1 MPISYQEALKI
12 IQTHIK
18 PLQLHQTL
26 PLLKAINRIS
36 SSDIYAK
43 FALPKYP
50 MSLKEGYGIAFDT
63 QITSYTLLSPPYPT
77 PIPIGCGVRL
87 STGERIPKGADTII
101 AEEDV
106 TSEHEDRITIPLHVT
121 QAQHIKKE
129 GEDIAQG
136 EWLLKQYEH
145 ISAQK
150 ITALSAQGISRVKV
164 IQKPT
169 ISILSIGNQLASGEI
184 NNSNAM
190 SLAARIVELGG
201 KIGEIVV
208 CEEDKEKILSE
219 LKQLTNKSDCVMTTG
234 ALSRHDAMRHLLET
248 KTLMPLFHHV
258 RIAPA
263 KPTSLTL
270 FDDKPILHLPGL
282 PLGCMLGFEMLGV
295 PLLRQLQHLRCI
307 IPDFI
312 TCINQ
317 KRITCRDNCMSAI
330 PGYSDGRNFVCAPY
344 YEAGRLN
351 ILSQCNGYTLMEDR
365 EVIEEGEEIPFF
377 YFTHPPVS

>member
-1 MPISYQEALKI
+1 MLISYQEALKI

-18 PLQLHQTL
+18 PLSTKQTL

-36 SSDIYAK
+36 CSDIFAK
-43 FALPKYP
+43 FALPKYA

-63 QITSYTLLSPPYPT
+63 QTTSYTLLSPPYPT
-77 PIPIGCGVRL
+77 PITIGYGVRL
-87 STGERIPKGADTII
+87 STGERIPEGADTII

-106 TSEHEDRITIPLHVT
+106 VLEHEDRIKIPLHVT

-129 GEDIAQG
+129 GEDIAKG
-136 EWLLKQYEH
+136 EWLLKKYER

-150 ITALSAQGISRVKV
+150 ITALSAQGIRSIKV
-164 IQKPT
+164 VQKPLV
-169 ISILSIGNQLASGEI
+169 SILSIGSQLASGEI
-184 NNSNAM
+184 HNSNAM

-201 KIGEIVV
+201 KIDEIII
-208 CEEDKEKILSE
+208 CDEDEKKILSE
-219 LKQLTNKSDCVMTTG
+219 LKRLIEHSDCVITTG

-248 KTLMPLFHHV
+248 QTLKPLFHHV

-270 FDDKPILHLPGL
+270 MDDKPILHLPGL

-295 PLLRQLQHLRCI
+295 PLLRQLQHLHCI

-330 PGYSDGRNFVCAPY
+330 PGYSDGRNFICAPY

-351 ILSQCNGYTLMEDR
+351 ILSQCNGYTLIEDR
-365 EVIEEGEEIPFF
+365 EIIEEGEEIPFF

>member
-1 MPISYQEALKI
+1 MLISYQEALKI

-18 PLQLHQTL
+18 PLQITQTL
-26 PLLKAINRIS
+26 PLLKALNRIS
-36 SSDIYAK
+36 SSAIYAK
-43 FALPKYP
+43 FALPKHP
-50 MSLKEGYGIAFDT
+50 MSLKEGYGIAYDVN
-63 QITSYTLLSPPYPT
+63 TSFYTLLNPPYLAF
-77 PIPIGCGVRL
+77 IPLGHGVRL
-87 STGERIPKGADTII
+87 STGESIPKGADTVI
-101 AEEDV
+101 AEEDLLIEEE
-106 TSEHEDRITIPLHVT
+106 TRIQIPLNIT
-121 QAQHIKKE
+121 RAQHIKKE
-129 GEDIAQG
+129 GEDIAKD
-136 EWLLKQYEH
+136 ELLLKKDER

-150 ITALSAQGISRVKV
+150 ITALSSQGIMNVKV
-164 IQKPT
+164 FKKPL

-184 NNSNAM
+184 HNSNAM
-190 SLAARIVELGG
+190 SLAARIIELGG
-201 KIGEIVV
+201 KIGEIIM
-208 CEEDKEKILSE
+208 CEEDETKILLV
-219 LKQLTNKSDCVMTTG
+219 LKSLLKKADCIITTG
-234 ALSRHDAMRHLLET
+234 ALSRHDAMRRLLEK

-270 FDDKPILHLPGL
+270 YENRPILHLPGL

-295 PLLRQLQHLRCI
+295 PLLRHLQHRHCI

-317 KRITCRDNCMSAI
+317 KRIICKDNCMSAI
-330 PGYSDGRNFVCAPY
+330 PGFSNGRSFVNAPY

-351 ILSQCNGYTLMEDR
+351 ILSQCNGYTLVEGK

>member
-12 IQTHIK
+12 IQTYIE
-18 PLQLHQTL
+18 PLHTKQTL
-26 PLLKAINRIS
+26 PLLKAINRIA
-36 SSDIYAK
+36 SSDVFAK
-43 FALPKYP
+43 FALPKHP
-50 MSLKEGYGIAFDT
+50 MSLKEGYGIAYDPNT
-63 QITSYTLLSPPYPT
+63 TLYTLLNPPYPM
-77 PIPIGCGVRL
+77 PIPLGYGVRL
-87 STGERIPKGADTII
+87 STGESIPEGADTII

-106 TSEHEDRITIPLHVT
+106 LLEHEDRIKIPLHVT

-129 GEDIAQG
+129 GEDITQG
-136 EWLLKQYEH
+136 ELLLKKFER

-150 ITALSAQGISRVKV
+150 ITALSAQGISRVKTV
-164 IQKPT
+164 QKPV
-169 ISILSIGNQLASGEI
+169 ISILSIGSQLASGEI
-184 NNSNAM
+184 HNSNAM
-190 SLAARIVELGG
+190 SLAARVVELGG
-201 KIGEIVV
+201 KVGEIVI
-208 CEEDKEKILSE
+208 CEENEAKILT
-219 LKQLTNKSDCVMTTG
+219 LLNLLIQKADCVITTG

-248 KTLMPLFHHV
+248 KTLVPLFHHV

-270 FDDKPILHLPGL
+270 FENKPILHLPGL

-295 PLLRQLQHLRCI
+295 PLLRQLQHRRCI

-317 KRITCRDNCMSAI
+317 KRITCKDNCMSAI
-330 PGYSDGRNFVCAPY
+330 PGYSDGRSFVNAPY

-351 ILSQCNGYTLMEDR
+351 ILSQCNGYTLVEDK

>member
-12 IQTHIK
+12 IQTYIE
-18 PLQLHQTL
+18 PLNTKQTL
-26 PLLKAINRIS
+26 PLLKAINRIA
-36 SSDIYAK
+36 SSDVFAK
-43 FALPKYP
+43 FALPKHP
-50 MSLKEGYGIAFDT
+50 MSLKEGYGIAYDPNT
-63 QITSYTLLSPPYPT
+63 TLYTLLNPPYPT
-77 PIPIGCGVRL
+77 PIPLGYGVRL
-87 STGERIPKGADTII
+87 STGESIPEGADTII

-106 TSEHEDRITIPLHVT
+106 LLEHEDRIKIPLHVT

-129 GEDIAQG
+129 GEDITQG
-136 EWLLKQYEH
+136 ELLLKKFER

-150 ITALSAQGISRVKV
+150 ITALSAQGISRVKTV
-164 IQKPT
+164 QKPV
-169 ISILSIGNQLASGEI
+169 ISILSIGSQLASGEI
-184 NNSNAM
+184 HNSNAM
-190 SLAARIVELGG
+190 SLAARVVELGG
-201 KIGEIVV
+201 KVGEIVI
-208 CEEDKEKILSE
+208 CEENEAKILT
-219 LKQLTNKSDCVMTTG
+219 LLNLLIQKADCVITTG

-248 KTLMPLFHHV
+248 KTLVPLFHHV

-270 FDDKPILHLPGL
+270 FENKPILHLPGL

-295 PLLRQLQHLRCI
+295 PLLRQLQHRRCI

-317 KRITCRDNCMSAI
+317 KRITCKDNCMSAI
-330 PGYSDGRNFVCAPY
+330 PGYSDGRSFVNAPY

-351 ILSQCNGYTLMEDR
+351 ILSQCNGYTLVEDK

>member
-18 PLQLHQTL
+18 PLCTKQTL

-36 SSDIYAK
+36 CSDIFAK

-50 MSLKEGYGIAFDT
+50 MSLKEGYGIAFDANT
-63 QITSYTLLSPPYPT
+63 PYYTLLSPPYPT
-77 PIPIGCGVRL
+77 PLPLGYGVRL
-87 STGERIPKGADTII
+87 STGERIPEGADTII
-101 AEEDV
+101 AEEDAML
-106 TSEHEDRITIPLHVT
+106 EQEDRIKIPSHVT
-121 QAQHIKKE
+121 QSQHIKKE

-136 EWLLKQYEH
+136 EWLLKKYEC

-150 ITALSAQGISRVKV
+150 ITALSAQGINSVKAV
-164 IQKPT
+164 QKPI
-169 ISILSIGNQLASGEI
+169 ISILSIGSQLASGEI
-184 NNSNAM
+184 HNSNAV
-190 SLAARIVELGG
+190 SLAARVIELGG
-201 KIGEIVV
+201 KISEIII
-208 CEEDKEKILSE
+208 CDENETEILTQ
-219 LKQLTNKSDCVMTTG
+219 LKRLIQKSDGVITTG
-234 ALSRHDAMRHLLET
+234 ALSRHDAMRHLLE
-248 KTLMPLFHHV
+248 KKALIPLFHHV

-263 KPTSLTL
+263 KPSSLTL
-270 FDDKPILHLPGL
+270 LENKPILHLPGL

-330 PGYSDGRNFVCAPY
+330 PGYSDGRNFMCAPY

-351 ILSQCNGYTLMEDR
+351 ILSQCNGYTLMEDK
-365 EVIEEGEEIPFF
+365 EIIEEGEEIPFF